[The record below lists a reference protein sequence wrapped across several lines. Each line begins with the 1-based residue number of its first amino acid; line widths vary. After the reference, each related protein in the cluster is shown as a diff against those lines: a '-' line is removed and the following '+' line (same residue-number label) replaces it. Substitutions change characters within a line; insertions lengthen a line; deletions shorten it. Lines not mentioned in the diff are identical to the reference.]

1 MPIHRLQGNPD
12 LAGEADHRIAN
23 SLATIS
29 GLVRVRAR
37 SMSASD
43 DPKRLLSEI
52 ADRIETVAALHRM
65 MAQSENDRIRI
76 ATYLRQI
83 CDKLGRALGSGKSS
97 LTISCSSDDAVPFRI
112 ALPLGLI
119 TGELFSNSL
128 KYSHPTGLPTN
139 VTISCESD
147 PDGIHIVYEDD
158 GVGFP
163 EDFDFSRGGNLGL
176 RFIHSLVSQ
185 LGGTHE
191 WSSDSL
197 GVRFELRVPSAVLG
211 SSANVARTNF
221 VHASGQKLQS
231 NAERADGMQLRDELH
246 SNA

>member
-1 MPIHRLQGNPD
+1 MSVHRLQANPD

-43 DPKRLLSEI
+43 DPKRLLSEV

-65 MAQSENDRIRI
+65 MAQSENDKIQI
-76 ATYLRQI
+76 ATYLRQV
-83 CDKLGRALGSGKSS
+83 CDKLDRALGSGKSS
-97 LTISCSSDDAVPFRI
+97 LTISCSSDDAVPFRV

-119 TGELFSNSL
+119 AGELFSNSL
-128 KYSHPTGLPTN
+128 KYSHPAGLPTK

-163 EDFDFSRGGNLGL
+163 EDFDFSRGGSLGL
-176 RFIHSLVSQ
+176 RVIHSLVSQ
-185 LGGTHE
+185 LGGTHQ
-191 WSSDSL
+191 WSSDPL
-197 GVRFELRVPSAVLG
+197 GVRFEVRMPSAVLG
-211 SSANVARTNF
+211 SSANVARPNF
-221 VHASGQKLQS
+221 VPASGQNLQTAPS
-231 NAERADGMQLRDELH
+231 APTAC
-246 SNA
+246 S